1 MTLPKGGPIRPEA
14 TPVTLER
21 ATAAVVVLDLGTR
34 CHDAEETCARLM
46 EPVGDFLERVRA
58 SGTPVV
64 FTVSARDKGTPKGE
78 AATPLKRR
86 DTEPLLYPDGF
97 DKFVGGALHDFLT
110 QRGAQTVVFLGSATN
125 IAVLY
130 TATTAMRIHKYNVVL
145 PMDGVIADTQYEH
158 EYALHQLSSLPTAVT
173 NPVTFSALSLV
184 QFR

>member
-1 MTLPKGGPIRPEA
+1 M
-14 TPVTLER
+14 
-21 ATAAVVVLDLGTR
+21 
-34 CHDAEETCARLM
+34 
-46 EPVGDFLERVRA
+46 
-58 SGTPVV
+58 
-64 FTVSARDKGTPKGE
+64 
-78 AATPLKRR
+78 
-86 DTEPLLYPDGF
+86 
-97 DKFVGGALHDFLT
+97 GGALHDFLT

-173 NPVTFSALSLV
+173 NPVRFSALSLV